1 MSGLAEPLIRTKLGP
16 PAPRER
22 VAREALLERLL
33 AGPRRLTVV
42 RAPAGSGK
50 TTLLAEWCADE
61 REPRPFAWLG
71 LDAADNDPV
80 RCSGAMRSRRC
91 ARSRPGWATGALALL
106 AAPGVDLTD
115 EMLPLLINEL
125 ADLPEPL
132 VLVLDD
138 YHLIEAAEV
147 HDGVTLLLDHL
158 PPQLE
163 LVLASRARAAARRLA
178 RLRARRRAAA
188 SSTPGAQLLRR
199 GGRACC

>member
-1 MSGLAEPLIRTKLGP
+1 MSALAEPLIRTKLGP

-71 LDAADNDPV
+71 LDAADNDPGLFWGYAIAALRTV
-80 RCSGAMRSRRC
+80 A
-91 ARSRPGWATGALALL
+91 PGLGDGALALL
-106 AAPGVDLTD
+106 AAPGVDLTR

-147 HDGVTLLLDHL
+147 HEGVTLLLDHL

-163 LVLASRARAAARRLA
+163 LVLASRSEPPLPLA
-178 RLRARRRAAA
+178 RLRVAGELCELDA
-188 SSTPGAQLLRR
+188 SELSFSAEEAGLL
-199 GGRACC
+199 